1 MDKHQWNIGATVGL
15 VKYTHELTGHDDVD
29 MPMYLASLFT
39 AESDSCVSK
48 VDGRCTFNA
57 EEDLKKGDT
66 FATPKCRVG
75 DCPLGSLVDEEL
87 EKNRRLPE

>member
-1 MDKHQWNIGATVGL
+1 MDKHQRNIGATVSMT
-15 VKYTHELTGHDDVD
+15 KSIHELAGHDDAELPAGLT
-29 MPMYLASLFT
+29 MLFT

-57 EEDLKKGDT
+57 EEDLKKGDS

-75 DCPLGSLVDEEL
+75 NCPLGDIVDEEL
-87 EKNRRLPE
+87 KEDRRLP